1 LASEAV
7 GIHNN
12 KLFIHKQSLDNES
25 SVKFNKNAHKS
36 SDNRIDFLAS
46 KRDEKELRRQ
56 LDSLEDTLRI
66 LGVSRTEYANGIAF
80 TKKMVANDIQALLH

>member
-66 LGVSRTEYANGIAF
+66 LANGIAF